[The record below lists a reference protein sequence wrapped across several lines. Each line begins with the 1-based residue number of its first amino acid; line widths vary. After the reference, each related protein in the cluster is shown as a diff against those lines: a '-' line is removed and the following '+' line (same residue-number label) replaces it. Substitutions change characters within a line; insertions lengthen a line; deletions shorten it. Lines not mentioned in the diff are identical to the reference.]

1 MAEQQHTPEIHVT
14 PLTTYLL
21 VFAAL
26 AGGTLLTWW
35 VSTINVEV
43 TLFGT
48 LISLNTPIALLI
60 ATIKAV
66 LVILFFMHVIH
77 STRLTW
83 VVVVGAFLWLGV
95 LFVLTFAD
103 YLTRGGSLYYQ
114 GVAPPSRRPQRR
126 RPPPP

>member
-1 MAEQQHTPEIHVT
+1 MADHEQHQLEHAPHHHVT
-14 PLTTYLL
+14 SLGVYFA

-26 AGGTLLTWW
+26 AAGTLLTWW
-35 VSTINVEV
+35 VSTINVQV

-48 LISLNTPIALLI
+48 LILLNTPIALAI
-60 ATIKAV
+60 AGVKAA

-83 VVVVGAFLWLGV
+83 VVVIGSFLWLGV

-103 YLTRGGSLYYQ
+103 YLTRGPKWL
-114 GVAPPSRRPQRR
+114 P
-126 RPPPP
+126 